1 MRRWGNRFNC
11 KLLYLMKLRSIYI
24 AFEEPI
30 SNREIIAFRSAVA
43 EKAGRNHILFHNH
56 LDTKEYLYRYPRIQY
71 KVINQ
76 RPAMM
81 CIEEGVDEIHHFFQK
96 PSWDLILFDRVYKVK
111 ISKLL
116 VNQFN
121 MQVWEHT
128 FTYNLYRW
136 HALNQENYNLFRNLS
151 DEAEQVAMLN
161 RILKGNILSFAKG
174 IGWTIDKE
182 LKVKI
187 RQVLKQRW
195 LPLKDKKVLGFD
207 VEFDTN
213 VFLPNYIGL
222 GKNVSIGFGIVK
234 KRNLKEIHE

>member
-1 MRRWGNRFNC
+1 
-11 KLLYLMKLRSIYI
+11 MKLRSIFI

-30 SNREIIAFRSAVA
+30 SSRELIAFRAAVA
-43 EKAGRNHILFHNH
+43 EKAGRKHILFHNH
-56 LDTKEYLYRYPRIQY
+56 LDTKEYLYHYPRIQY

-96 PSWDLILFDRVYKVK
+96 PSWDLTLFNRVYNVK

-136 HALNQENYNLFRNLS
+136 HALNQQNYTMYRNLS
-151 DEAEQVAMLN
+151 DEAEQVAMLE

-174 IGWTIDKE
+174 IGWYIDKE

-187 RQVLKQRW
+187 RQVLRQRW
-195 LPLKDKKVLGFD
+195 IPLKDKKVLGFN

-213 VFLPNYIGL
+213 VFLPNFIGL
-222 GKNVSIGFGIVK
+222 GKNVSIGFGIVRQK
-234 KRNLKEIHE
+234 KLANKNE